1 MKKYVCTVCGYVK
14 EGDIAPAKCPVCGA
28 LGAKFEM
35 QFGERT
41 EIADRHVAGSADSP
55 DYEDDLLGD
64 IQEYEYQEM
73 FEKANNIVLGFAAST
88 TATGAI
94 PIPFADAPLLIGQ
107 QVAMMA
113 AINAVFKFDV
123 SKDALKSLATAALGV
138 GGATVLGKTVA
149 SNLLKLIPV
158 AGSVAGGAI
167 SAGTAGV
174 ITLALGK
181 AYIEVCKAIKM
192 GKLNQDDLTKKAGLD
207 MLKKAF
213 KEQMKK
219 DKK

>member
-14 EGDIAPAKCPVCGA
+14 EGDIAPAKCPVCGS

-35 QFGERT
+35 RICEGT
-41 EIADRHVAGSADSP
+41 GTSDRHVANSVHGP
-55 DYEDDLLGD
+55 GYEDDLLKD

-73 FEKANNIVLGFAAST
+73 FEKANNIVLTFAGTT

-94 PIPFADAPLLIGQ
+94 PIPFADAPALIVQ

-213 KEQMKK
+213 KEQIKK